1 MRITNDKIYNE
12 LQHFKL
18 NHEKPV
24 NFQEL
29 LTRYPSLQ
37 DPVDTNKMNNKF
49 IAELTNAFDP
59 AMNIEPQSVLENYV
73 YKDIRKK
80 FPDAGEQQVK
90 IDEFNRTEM
99 KPILQNIFGKT
110 EVDHISL
117 DHQFIKHEKK
127 KINHSLSTMT
137 LDRRYTADP
146 ERKYDYALL
155 QGTIKIGNR
164 TINMDQS
171 FELGGDWTI
180 MQNVIDRGINVDFGN
195 MKTMSENLRNAKWEL
210 DVDNLRTL
218 GPVEN
223 SSKVYM
229 RLSPK
234 LRIIFPKTKENIDLL
249 NRDFNTI
256 YSE

>member
-1 MRITNDKIYNE
+1 
-12 LQHFKL
+12 
-18 NHEKPV
+18 
-24 NFQEL
+24 
-29 LTRYPSLQ
+29 
-37 DPVDTNKMNNKF
+37 
-49 IAELTNAFDP
+49 
-59 AMNIEPQSVLENYV
+59 
-73 YKDIRKK
+73 
-80 FPDAGEQQVK
+80 
-90 IDEFNRTEM
+90 
-99 KPILQNIFGKT
+99 
-110 EVDHISL
+110 
-117 DHQFIKHEKK
+117 
-127 KINHSLSTMT
+127 
-137 LDRRYTADP
+137 
-146 ERKYDYALL
+146 
-155 QGTIKIGNR
+155 
-164 TINMDQS
+164 MDQS

-256 YSE
+256 YSEKINFYDYKGAGYYKG